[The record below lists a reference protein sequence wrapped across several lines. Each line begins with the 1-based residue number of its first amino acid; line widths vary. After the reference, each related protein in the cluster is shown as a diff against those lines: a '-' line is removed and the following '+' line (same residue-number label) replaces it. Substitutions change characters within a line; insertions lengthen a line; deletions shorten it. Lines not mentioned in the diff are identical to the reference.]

1 MIIWVASYP
10 KSGNTLLRTILCS
23 LISSDDG
30 VLDLKKLN
38 LVPNFSQKRFFE
50 GLTNERID
58 IKEISKYWIGAQ
70 KKIIKNGKYRFLKSH
85 NANCQINNNPFT
97 NAEITAG
104 IIYIVRDP
112 RDVTCSASKHFDLSL
127 EETKNVLL
135 DRSAQ
140 TIARKNI
147 DHEITTFLG
156 SWSDNYNSWKS
167 FNKKVLV
174 MRYEDLVLKK
184 KDSILR
190 LVEFLNLFFPLKIN
204 KQKLENCLRTTS
216 FKYLSSMEES
226 EGFGE
231 SVSSK
236 DEKKIQFFNKGLVGN
251 WKNILS
257 PKISNEIE
265 ISFKNEM
272 TELGYV

>member
-1 MIIWVASYP
+1 MINY
-10 KSGNTLLRTILCS
+10 N
-23 LISSDDG
+23 DY
-30 VLDLKKLN
+30 
-38 LVPNFSQKRFFE
+38 Q
-50 GLTNERID
+50 
-58 IKEISKYWIGAQ
+58 
-70 KKIIKNGKYRFLKSH
+70 
-85 NANCQINNNPFT
+85 
-97 NAEITAG
+97 
-104 IIYIVRDP
+104 YIVYA
-112 RDVTCSASKHFDLSL
+112 SAFTD
-127 EETKNVLL
+127 
-135 DRSAQ
+135 AQ
-140 TIARKNI
+140 LAFGYDGYANMKDWLIDTIKTLRK
-147 DHEITTFLG
+147 
-156 SWSDNYNSWKS
+156 

-174 MRYEDLVLKK
+174 MKYEDLVLKK

-190 LVEFLNLFFPLKIN
+190 LVEFFNHFFPLKID

-265 ISFKNEM
+265 INFKNEM
-272 TELGYV
+272 TELGYF

>member
-10 KSGNTLLRTILCS
+10 KSGNTLLRSILCS

-50 GLTNERID
+50 GLTHERIN
-58 IKEISKYWIGAQ
+58 IKEISKYWMAAQ
-70 KKIIKNGKYRFLKSH
+70 KRIIKNGKYRLLKSH
-85 NANCQINNNPFT
+85 NANCHINNNSFT
-97 NAEITAG
+97 NSEITAG
-104 IIYIVRDP
+104 VIYIVRDP

-127 EETKNVLL
+127 EEAKNVLL
-135 DRSAQ
+135 DQSAQ

-156 SWSDNYNSWKS
+156 SWSNNYNSWKS

-174 MRYEDLVLKK
+174 MKYEDLVLKK
-184 KDSILR
+184 EDSVLK

-204 KQKLENCLRTTS
+204 KQKLENCLKTTS
-216 FKYLSSMEES
+216 FKYLSSMEKS
-226 EGFGE
+226 EGFRE
-231 SVSSK
+231 SVRSK

-251 WKNILS
+251 WMNILS
-257 PKISNEIE
+257 PKISHEIE
-265 ISFKNEM
+265 TKFKVEM
-272 TELGYV
+272 TELGYL

>member
-10 KSGNTLLRTILCS
+10 KSGNTLLRSILCS

-70 KKIIKNGKYRFLKSH
+70 KRIIKNGKYRLLKSH
-85 NANCQINNNPFT
+85 NANCYINNNPFT

-174 MRYEDLVLKK
+174 MKYEDLVLKK

-190 LVEFLNLFFPLKIN
+190 IVEFLNLFFPLKID

-226 EGFGE
+226 GGFGE

-236 DEKKIQFFNKGLVGN
+236 DEKKIQFFNKGLVDN

-265 ISFKNEM
+265 MNFKNEM